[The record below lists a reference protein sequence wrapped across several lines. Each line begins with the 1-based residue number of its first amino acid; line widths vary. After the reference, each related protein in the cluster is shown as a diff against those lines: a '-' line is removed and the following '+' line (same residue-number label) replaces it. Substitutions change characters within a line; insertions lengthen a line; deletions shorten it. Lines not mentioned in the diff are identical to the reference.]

1 MYNIMNVALLRVC
14 AIALI
19 AMGLNNL
26 VGTLLPLFT
35 LEPEDESFFSN
46 YGPQILSCSI
56 YIIVAAIA
64 LIKKSPRLFKIYS
77 VFAII
82 IIPIGAIA
90 YAIHFYKYL
99 LPVGMG
105 YHHLLEALTD
115 KFVNPFLVVCIA
127 AFFIASPKNESID
140 NNQKI
145 NLDLLRF
152 CTAYFLVNAAN
163 NLINMILNFSIS
175 ADIIVMVLIPIAA
188 GIFAL
193 VKKNT
198 LVLKIYS
205 IIAFVYISW
214 NTWDYV
220 REHMFGTYYVWGASI
235 GMIFNSFFV
244 VCAATFFVNL
254 DETRLYAQK
263 LKTLFF
269 KWKNLT

>member
-1 MYNIMNVALLRVC
+1 MNLALLRVC
-14 AIALI
+14 AFALI
-19 AMGLNNL
+19 ANGLSSL
-26 VGTLLPLFT
+26 TGALLPLFT
-35 LEPEDESFFSN
+35 LELEDEPFFST
-46 YGPQILSCSI
+46 YGPAILSCSI

-64 LIKKSPRLFKIYS
+64 LIKKSPRLLKIYS
-77 VFAII
+77 IFAII
-82 IIPIGAIA
+82 ITPIGAIA

-163 NLINMILNFSIS
+163 NLINMILNFSFS
-175 ADIIVMVLIPIAA
+175 TDIIVMVLVPTAA

-193 VKKNT
+193 VKKKT

-205 IIAFVYISW
+205 IIVIVYISW
-214 NTWDYV
+214 NSWNYV
-220 REHMFGTYYVWGASI
+220 RENMFGAYYVWGAI
-235 GMIFNSFFV
+235 LGIIFSSFNV
-244 VCAATFFVNL
+244 VCAATFFINPE
-254 DETRLYAQK
+254 ETRLYTQK
-263 LKTLFF
+263 LKALFF